1 MKFKFA
7 DSISVGMDLQTIPL
21 KAIINQ
27 ARSSKTIQLESTF
40 KLIENDTS
48 LDQNIV
54 KGTTDVRKGNV
65 FISWKLEGKSV
76 SSRERSVV
84 NGQFWLRLDLQ
95 RCYNLLLCSQNT
107 EQSTS

>member
-48 LDQNIV
+48 LD
-54 KGTTDVRKGNV
+54 
-65 FISWKLEGKSV
+65 
-76 SSRERSVV
+76 
-84 NGQFWLRLDLQ
+84 
-95 RCYNLLLCSQNT
+95 
-107 EQSTS
+107 